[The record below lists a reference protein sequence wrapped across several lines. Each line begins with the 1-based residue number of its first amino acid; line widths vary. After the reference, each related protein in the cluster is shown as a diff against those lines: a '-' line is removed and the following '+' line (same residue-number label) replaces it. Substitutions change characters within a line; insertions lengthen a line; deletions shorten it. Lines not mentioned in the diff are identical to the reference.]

1 MSLEA
6 WDDGGDVEDLSD
18 EAMKYGYS
26 LYADGLWREFE
37 DEPGLTDQHMW
48 EYIWD
53 RRESDAEDLAVG

>member
-6 WDDGGDVEDLSD
+6 WGDGGDVEDLSD
-18 EAMKYGYS
+18 EAMKYSYS

-37 DEPGLTDQHMW
+37 DELGLTDEQMW